1 MQHNEG
7 YPVRYI
13 YYLIAGIIGVL
24 LVFVIILNSIV
35 MPAYTQYGQRVQVPD
50 ITNRSLEEATTV
62 LENYGFEVI
71 LAERQY
77 DAEIPS
83 NFVVDQ
89 SPKGGS
95 YVKPNR
101 KILLSINI
109 SERPPVVVPDLRN
122 LSLRNAQLQL
132 RNYGLQVGDIEYI
145 TSFEVRTVIDQ
156 SIQPGSKVDRGTRIH
171 LKVSNGLG
179 EGYVLLPDL
188 VGIPFERAQLMLNQR
203 RLRLGVVVYEESS
216 DYPINYVMSMFPSG
230 IDSLM
235 TGSSIDLVISRDP
248 NLYQVDD
255 KSTTPPDTTRN

>member
-1 MQHNEG
+1 MQPNDG

-13 YYLIAGIIGVL
+13 YYLIAGIIGFF
-24 LVFVIILNSIV
+24 LVVIILLNSLV
-35 MPAYTQYGQRVQVPD
+35 MPAYTQYGKRVQVPD
-50 ITNRSLEEATTV
+50 ITKRSLEEATAL

-77 DAEIPS
+77 DADMPS
-83 NFVVDQ
+83 NYVVDQ
-89 SPKGGS
+89 SPKAGT
-95 YVKPNR
+95 YVKPSR

-109 SERPPVVVPDLRN
+109 NERPPVLVPDLRN
-122 LSLRNAQLQL
+122 LSLRNAELQL
-132 RNYGLQVGDIEYI
+132 RNYGLQVGEIEYI
-145 TSFEVRTVIDQ
+145 TSYQKRAVLDQ
-156 SIQPGSKVDRGTRIH
+156 SIRPGTKVDRGTRIN

-179 EGYVLLPDL
+179 DEYVTLPDL
-188 VGIPFERAQLMLNQR
+188 VGLPFDEAQLILKER
-203 RLRLGVVVYEESS
+203 RLRVGVVVYEESNAF
-216 DYPINYVMSMFPSG
+216 PINYVMSMFPSG